1 MMFLVI
7 DKTTMNMGIFES
19 SEAFMENGKEK
30 VQRAIQVYNTFFAPD
45 SKEDIT
51 NYFKYEVL

>member
-1 MMFLVI
+1 VI

-19 SEAFMENGKEK
+19 SEAFVQSGKDK
-30 VQRAIQVYNTFFAPD
+30 VTRALEVYNTFFSAD